1 MNSLTVVLRLGVGLE
16 FREVTPSADRLA
28 EKQAGRV
35 FTIEVT
41 VLESIVIHIS
51 KVDVTRHLQWE
62 ARARGRLRR
71 RQRRRRLP
79 LLVHGFLGSLSTSK
93 HGYGHR
99 QAENLELK
107 PFHG

>member
-1 MNSLTVVLRLGVGLE
+1 MNSLTVVLRLRVGIE
-16 FREVTPSADRLA
+16 FRVETPSAGRLA

-41 VLESIVIHIS
+41 VLESIVINIS
-51 KVDVTRHLQWE
+51 KVDVTRNLQWE
-62 ARARGRLRR
+62 ARTRGRRRR

-79 LLVHGFLGSLSTSK
+79 LLVHVLLGSLSPSK

-107 PFHG
+107 RFYD